1 MIGVITA
8 EAESVNLNPPI
19 YAEMKK
25 FIIHDPPIPIPD
37 IPLLGLR
44 GQSIKL
50 SSNTKQLLMINFW
63 ATWCT
68 PCIRELPSIIRLKN
82 KINNQRFDV
91 LLVSVDLG
99 GANVYGPFLKKRG
112 FDILNSAGDS
122 QRTLMSAVTKS
133 TGIPV
138 TILINADS
146 KVIGSF
152 IGPAEWDS
160 AAALELI
167 SYFLSQY

>member
-1 MIGVITA
+1 MRLKPLFFFAAMGMLAACALYRAGSDPVSIGA
-8 EAESVNLNPPI
+8 LAPDFELKNRKGESVRLSD
-19 YAEMKK
+19 YRGK
-25 FIIHDPPIPIPD
+25 FVF
-37 IPLLGLR
+37 L
-44 GQSIKL
+44 
-50 SSNTKQLLMINFW
+50 NFW